1 MSLGQDGPPTRTRF
15 PEGHGTHGPAGRRPQ
30 PRRALVTVVGVIVVL
45 IAALAFATRGGG
57 SSSSTDDAGSG
68 GSSGS
73 GGSAAKSS
81 ATATAPTG
89 ELPVTGSSNGIPA
102 GFAHTQQGAQSAAA
116 NYAVALGGVD
126 MFDTATRH
134 RIVATVYAPSATAS
148 LQTSLD
154 QAYSAGAIKALGL
167 NPDGSAPQGL
177 TLVSRTIPVG
187 TKTTASSADA
197 ATVEVWCTAL
207 AGLAGKDSTKPVT
220 ASWFTITEKL
230 VWQASA
236 PGRTG
241 SGGSGGSAGSG
252 GDWKIAS
259 SSQQD
264 GPAPVSGDQQI
275 ATADQIAG
283 AVQQY
288 GGFTYAR

>member
-1 MSLGQDGPPTRTRF
+1 MSLGQDGPPTRTRM
-15 PEGHGTHGPAGRRPQ
+15 PEGHGTHGQAGRRPQ
-30 PRRALVTVVGVIVVL
+30 PRRALATVVGVVVVL
-45 IAALAFATRGGG
+45 VAALAFATRGGG

-68 GSSGS
+68 SGGS
-73 GGSAAKSS
+73 GGAGSSAKSS
-81 ATATAPTG
+81 TSATAPTG
-89 ELPVTGSSNGIPA
+89 ESPVTGKSVGIPA

-126 MFDTATRH
+126 MFNTTARH
-134 RIVATVYAPSATAS
+134 RIVATVYAPSATGT
-148 LQTSLD
+148 LQGSLD
-154 QAYSAGAIKALGL
+154 QAYSTGAIKALGL

-187 TKTTASSADA
+187 TKTTAGTADA

-230 VWQASA
+230 VWDAS
-236 PGRTG
+236 GT
-241 SGGSGGSAGSG
+241 SGGSG

>member
-1 MSLGQDGPPTRTRF
+1 MSLGQDGPPTRTRM

-30 PRRALVTVVGVIVVL
+30 PRRALVTVVGVVVVL
-45 IAALAFATRGGG
+45 VAALAFATRGGG

-73 GGSAAKSS
+73 GAATKGSAS
-81 ATATAPTG
+81 ATAPTG
-89 ELPVTGSSNGIPA
+89 ERPVTGKSGGIAA

-126 MFDTATRH
+126 MFNTTARH
-134 RIVATVYAPSATAS
+134 RIVATVYAPSATAA
-148 LQTSLD
+148 LQGSLD
-154 QAYSAGAIKALGL
+154 QAYSTGAIKALGL

-187 TKTTASSADA
+187 TKTTASTADA

-207 AGLAGKDSTKPVT
+207 AGLAGTDSTKPVT

-230 VWQASA
+230 VWE
-236 PGRTG
+236 PP
-241 SGGSGGSAGSG
+241 GSAGGTG

-259 SSQQD
+259 SSQKD